1 MAVAIDRIERL
12 QRAARVADND
22 PISHCY
28 RDFDAPLRAFL
39 ARRTRSAAEAEDLAQ
54 ETFLRLLR
62 MDDRNGIRSIKSF
75 LFKTATNLARD
86 RVRRSHTRMM
96 RGAVPANEVDLP
108 DSGSE
113 PSKNL
118 ESMQAAAVF
127 TQVLNELRPSTRQ
140 AFLLYRLEAC
150 SQAEIARQMG
160 ISVSMV
166 EKHVSMAMAALQRA
180 GIGTG
185 AR

>member
-12 QRAARVADND
+12 QRAARVKDND

-28 RDFDAPLRAFL
+28 RDLDAPLRAFL
-39 ARRTRSAAEAEDLAQ
+39 ARRTHSMCDAEDLAQ
-54 ETFLRLLR
+54 EAFLRLLR
-62 MDDRNGIRSIKSF
+62 MEDRDGIRSLKSF

-96 RGAVPANEVDLP
+96 RGAVPASEIDLP
-108 DSGSE
+108 DTGTE
-113 PSKNL
+113 PSQTL
-118 ESMQAAAVF
+118 ESMQAAAAF
-127 TQVLNELRPSTRQ
+127 TRVLNELRPSTRQ

-150 SQAEIARQMG
+150 SHAEIARQMG

-166 EKHVSMAMAALQRA
+166 EKHVSAAMAALQRA

-185 AR
+185 

>member
-22 PISHCY
+22 PISLCY

-39 ARRTRSAAEAEDLAQ
+39 ARRTRSATDAEDLAQ
-54 ETFLRLLR
+54 EAFLRLLR
-62 MDDRNGIRSIKSF
+62 MNDSNGIRCIKSF

-96 RGAVPANEVDLP
+96 RGAVSANEIDLP
-108 DSGSE
+108 DAGSE

-118 ESMQAAAVF
+118 ESMQTAAAF
-127 TQVLNELRPSTRQ
+127 TRALNELRPSTRQ

-150 SQAEIARQMG
+150 SQAEIARRMG

-166 EKHVSMAMAALQRA
+166 EKHVGAAMAALQRA

-185 AR
+185 